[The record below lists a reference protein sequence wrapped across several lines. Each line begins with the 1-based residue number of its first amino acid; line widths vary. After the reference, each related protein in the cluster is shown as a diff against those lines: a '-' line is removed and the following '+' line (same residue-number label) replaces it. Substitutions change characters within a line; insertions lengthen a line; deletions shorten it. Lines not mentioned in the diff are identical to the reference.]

1 MRLRLLTQDAQSSRD
16 RALPAFQSE
25 LLPVAVQWLNEDSP
39 SHLQDAALCF
49 LVDMTEFGGEAA
61 RPLEGTL
68 LHALGAHVEHKDPQV
83 RMTALYGYGMLAE
96 FGSDALDPV
105 VPQLCQLFLNMVAS
119 PKAREEDELPAT
131 DNAVSA
137 LFKFV
142 LFRPH
147 AVGGQGGSVVAQLL
161 PLLPLVS
168 DKTESRTLNS
178 LLAQAAHAQSTPVV
192 GEDWANLPALLAV
205 FADVLAYEGDEDEE
219 EDVVSSD
226 RTDESISQWLKAAQG
241 GSVPADKLKNA
252 WQRLS
257 GEQRTALQEATL

>member
-1 MRLRLLTQDAQSSRD
+1 MAS
-16 RALPAFQSE
+16 
-25 LLPVAVQWLNEDSP
+25 QWINGEMP
-39 SHLQDAALCF
+39 PNLQDAALCF
-49 LVDMTEFGGEAA
+49 LVDMTEFGGDAA

-68 LHALGAHVEHKDPQV
+68 LQALGAHAEHKDPQV

-96 FGSDALDPV
+96 FGSEALDPM
-105 VPQLCQLFLNMVAS
+105 VPQLCQLCMNMVRS
-119 PKAREEDELPAT
+119 PQAREEDELPAT

-161 PLLPLVS
+161 PLLPLLS

-178 LLAQAAHAQSTPVV
+178 LLAQAAHAKVPAVV
-192 GEDWANLPALLAV
+192 GEDWSNLPALLAV

-219 EDVVSSD
+219 EDVVSSET
-226 RTDESISQWLKAAQG
+226 TDESIARWLKAAQSG
-241 GSVPADKLKNA
+241 AVPADKLQSA
-252 WQRLS
+252 WQRLN
-257 GEQRTALQEATL
+257 GEQQSALQEATL